1 VSTVASQAGAV
12 PSIAVQAID
21 VTKRFADNVAVNN
34 INLTIES
41 GEFFSLLGPSGCGKT
56 TLLRMIAGFEQPT
69 SGKLLISGQDM
80 TGRPPHKRQVNM
92 VFQNYAL
99 FPHMTVTDN
108 IGFGLDCKGGIP
120 KAEIKQKVAEAL
132 DLVRLKHLADR
143 FPSQLSGG
151 QQQRIALA
159 RAVINRPNVLLLDEP
174 LSALDP
180 QIREEMQS
188 ELSRLQREL
197 ALTFVMVTHDQNEA
211 LALSHH
217 IAVFS
222 RGNLEQVGTPTKV
235 YEEPET
241 LFVAEF
247 IGQTNLLKGTVLS
260 VDPNWVQIELAEG
273 SKLWAS
279 RRLSSGEEH
288 ARGSAANLWVKPH
301 AIRVLSIDA
310 PRDSD
315 FAGNGSDRNGSDIN
329 DSGGHGSG
337 GDDSIKNSSD
347 GDRINLL
354 EATVVSVNYQGYLT
368 EYIMQTADNQKLRA
382 TKVNAHS
389 GGTER
394 EFVSCIPGQK
404 VLCRFL
410 ASDCSYFCSDARTLV
425 ESKA

>member
-1 VSTVASQAGAV
+1 VSTV
-12 PSIAVQAID
+12 AVQAID

-34 INLTIES
+34 INVTIES

-159 RAVINRPNVLLLDEP
+159 RAIINRPSVLLLDEP

-260 VDPNWVQIELAEG
+260 VDSNWVQIELAG
-273 SKLWAS
+273 GAKLWAS
-279 RRLSSGEEH
+279 RRLSSGQEH
-288 ARGSAANLWVKPH
+288 ARGSSANLWVKPH
-301 AIRVLSIDA
+301 AIKVLSAD
-310 PRDSD
+310 PRRSFDSD
-315 FAGNGSDRNGSDIN
+315 SGSDSNSERH
-329 DSGGHGSG
+329 DSTVH
-337 GDDSIKNSSD
+337 SSD
-347 GDRINLL
+347 ADRINLL
-354 EATVVSVNYQGYLT
+354 EATVISVNYQGYLT

-389 GGTER
+389 GGSER
-394 EFVSCIPGQK
+394 DALVCVPGEK

-410 ASDCSYFCSDARTLV
+410 ASDCSYFCADARTLV

>member
-1 VSTVASQAGAV
+1 VSTV
-12 PSIAVQAID
+12 AVQAID

-34 INLTIES
+34 INVTIES

-120 KAEIKQKVAEAL
+120 KAEIKQKVAAAL

-159 RAVINRPNVLLLDEP
+159 RAIINRPSVLLLDEP

-260 VDPNWVQIELAEG
+260 VDSNWVQIELAG
-273 SKLWAS
+273 GAKLWAS
-279 RRLSSGEEH
+279 RRLSSGQEH
-288 ARGSAANLWVKPH
+288 ARGSSANLWVKPH
-301 AIRVLSIDA
+301 AIKVLSAD
-310 PRDSD
+310 PRRSFDSD
-315 FAGNGSDRNGSDIN
+315 SGSDSNSERH
-329 DSGGHGSG
+329 DSTVH
-337 GDDSIKNSSD
+337 SSD
-347 GDRINLL
+347 ADRINLL
-354 EATVVSVNYQGYLT
+354 EATVISVNYQGYLT

-389 GGTER
+389 GGSER
-394 EFVSCIPGQK
+394 DALVCVPGEK

-410 ASDCSYFCSDARTLV
+410 ASDCSYFCADARTLV

>member
-1 VSTVASQAGAV
+1 VSTA
-12 PSIAVQAID
+12 AVQAID
-21 VTKRFADNVAVNN
+21 VTKRFVDNVAVNR
-34 INLTIES
+34 INLTVES

-69 SGKLLISGQDM
+69 SGKLLIAGQDM
-80 TGRPPHKRQVNM
+80 TGRPPHKRLVNM

-120 KAEIKQKVAEAL
+120 KSEIKGKVAEAL

-159 RAVINRPNVLLLDEP
+159 RAIINRPQVLLLDEP

-222 RGNLEQVGTPTKV
+222 RGNLEQVGTPTKI
-235 YEEPET
+235 YEEPES

-247 IGQTNLLKGTVLS
+247 IGQTNLLTGSVLS
-260 VDPNWVQIELAEG
+260 VEPEWVEIEMAPG
-273 SKLWAS
+273 VTLWAS
-279 RRLSSGEEH
+279 RRLSAGQEH
-288 ARGSAANLWVKPH
+288 ARGSSINLWVKPH
-301 AIRVLSIDA
+301 AIQVWSA
-310 PRDSD
+310 D
-315 FAGNGSDRNGSDIN
+315 FA
-329 DSGGHGSG
+329 DSAIPASVPTAA
-337 GDDSIKNSSD
+337 KT
-347 GDRINLL
+347 NLL
-354 EATVVSVNYQGYLT
+354 EAIVVSINYQGFLT
-368 EYIMQTADNQKLRA
+368 ECILQTVNNQKLRA
-382 TKVNAHS
+382 TRVNVLGGGLS
-389 GGTER
+389 GEAI
-394 EFVSCIPGQK
+394 VCAPGQK
-404 VLCRFL
+404 VLCRFP
-410 ASDCSYFCSDARTLV
+410 ASDCSYFCADTRTLV

>member
-1 VSTVASQAGAV
+1 MSTV
-12 PSIAVQAID
+12 AVQAID

-34 INLTIES
+34 INVTIES

-159 RAVINRPNVLLLDEP
+159 RAIINRPSVLLLDEP

-247 IGQTNLLKGTVLS
+247 IGQTNLLKGAVLS
-260 VDPNWVQIELAEG
+260 VDSNWVQIELAG
-273 SKLWAS
+273 GAKLSAS
-279 RRLSSGEEH
+279 RRLSSGQEH
-288 ARGSAANLWVKPH
+288 ARGSSANLWVKPH
-301 AIRVLSIDA
+301 AIKVLSV
-310 PRDSD
+310 DSHRSS
-315 FAGNGSDRNGSDIN
+315 NSDSNSDPDPDLDRH
-329 DSGGHGSG
+329 DSTGH
-337 GDDSIKNSSD
+337 SSD
-347 GDRINLL
+347 ADRTNLL
-354 EATVVSVNYQGYLT
+354 EATVISVNYQGYLT

-389 GGTER
+389 GGSER
-394 EFVSCIPGQK
+394 DAVVCVPGEK

-410 ASDCSYFCSDARTLV
+410 ASDCSYFCADARTLV

>member
-1 VSTVASQAGAV
+1 VSTV
-12 PSIAVQAID
+12 AVQAID
-21 VTKRFADNVAVNN
+21 VTKRFADNVAVHN
-34 INLTIES
+34 INVKIES

-56 TLLRMIAGFEQPT
+56 TLLRIIAGFEQPT

-132 DLVRLKHLADR
+132 ALVRLKHLADR
-143 FPSQLSGG
+143 YPSQLSGG

-159 RAVINRPNVLLLDEP
+159 RAIINRPSVLLLDEP

-247 IGQTNLLKGTVLS
+247 IGQTNLLKGTVAS
-260 VDPNWVQIELAEG
+260 VDPGWMQIELAG
-273 SKLWAS
+273 GAKLWAS
-279 RRLSSGEEH
+279 RRLSTGQES
-288 ARGSAANLWVKPH
+288 ARGSSANLWVKPH
-301 AIRVLSIDA
+301 AIKVLSTLSTDA
-310 PRDSD
+310 AQQS
-315 FAGNGSDRNGSDIN
+315 S
-329 DSGGHGSG
+329 DSGAHNSNGQDFNRHGSG
-337 GDDSIKNSSD
+337 SD
-347 GDRINLL
+347 ADRTNLL

-382 TKVNAHS
+382 TKVNAH
-389 GGTER
+389 GGDSER
-394 EFVSCIPGQK
+394 DSVACVPGDK

-410 ASDCSYFCSDARTLV
+410 ASDCSYFCADTRTLV
-425 ESKA
+425 EAKA